1 MTLFSSVI
9 CSALQVNIQTNYN
22 ISDDN
27 WIEDVEGED
36 RKGLGGISS
45 T

>member
-1 MTLFSSVI
+1 MTLFASVT
-9 CSALQVNIQTNYN
+9 CSALHVNIHTNYN
-22 ISDDN
+22 ISVEN